1 MSKWSVAASQI
12 TKNIKWLVICSKKA
26 MEQVICIIE
35 DDESIQDVLSIIL
48 KRAGYEIKIY
58 SDGKAFFQSDC
69 TLPDLFL
76 IDKQLPE
83 IDGLAICKHLK
94 ENDSTLMIPVVMMS
108 AFPGAKELCLSAG
121 ADNFIE
127 KPFQLD
133 KLLSTIKHY
142 TFKSVA

>member
-1 MSKWSVAASQI
+1 
-12 TKNIKWLVICSKKA
+12 

-48 KRAGYEIKIY
+48 KRAGYKIEIY
-58 SDGKAFFQSDC
+58 SEGNAVLQGDYL
-69 TLPDLFL
+69 LPDLFL
-76 IDKQLPE
+76 IDKQLPGV
-83 IDGLAICKHLK
+83 DGITICKHLK
-94 ENDSTLMIPVVMMS
+94 ENESTSMIPVVMMS
-108 AFPGAKELCLSAG
+108 AFPGAKDLCLSAG

-142 TFKSVA
+142 TFKSLV

>member
-1 MSKWSVAASQI
+1 
-12 TKNIKWLVICSKKA
+12 

-48 KRAGYEIKIY
+48 KRAGYKIEMY
-58 SDGKAFFQSDC
+58 SDGTAFFQRDC

-76 IDKQLPE
+76 IDKQLPG
-83 IDGLAICKHLK
+83 IDGLTICKHLK
-94 ENDSTLMIPVVMMS
+94 ENSPTSMIPVVMMS
-108 AFPGAKELCLSAG
+108 AFPGAKELSLSAG